1 MTGHTVIFQ
10 NPASGTS
17 TLGTRLRVRDLLA
30 GHGDTVEEVIVNPGI
45 RLVER
50 ALQVVKDGV
59 KLVVAAG
66 GDGTVREIASA
77 LVGTDA
83 TLGIVPLGT
92 FNNLAR
98 SLNLPSDP
106 DAACDLIQHRF
117 TRKIDVGLADDRH
130 YFFEVAGVGV
140 DADLFPIGEEV
151 KSGRFENMLR
161 AICLASRHA
170 QSSANLYFDRPVEEA
185 YKHSF
190 RGQFP
195 LERRRRRFKK
205 RRRGITIRCS
215 FIAVGNGPFYG
226 SNFAVCP
233 GAVLDDGLFSI
244 SVFRDFSKFELIRHF
259 WSISRGHRQYH
270 PKLEMFEGKEFEV
283 SSREALSVHVDGHLI
298 GTTPMRFR
306 VLPAALKV
314 VAELPARARLIS
326 PCHNPE
332 LKPRSAVAE

>member
-1 MTGHTVIFQ
+1 MTGRTVIFQ

-17 TLGTRLRVRDLLA
+17 NHETRSRVRDLLA
-30 GHGDTVEEVIVNPGI
+30 GDGDTVQEVIVNPGMT
-45 RLVER
+45 LLER
-50 ALQVVKDGV
+50 ASQVVKDGAE
-59 KLVVAAG
+59 LVVAAG

-77 LVGTDA
+77 LVDTEA

-106 DAACDLIQHRF
+106 DAACGLIQRGL
-117 TRKIDVGLADDRH
+117 TRKIDVGIADDRH

-140 DADLFPIGEEV
+140 DADLFPIGEEL
-151 KSGRFENMLR
+151 KSGCFENLLH
-161 AICLASRHA
+161 AIHLASRHA
-170 QSSANLYFDRPVEEA
+170 QSSANLYFDRPVGEA

-195 LERRRRRFKK
+195 LKRRRRRFRK
-205 RRRGITIRCS
+205 RKRGITIRCS

-233 GAVLDDGLFSI
+233 GAILDDGLFSI
-244 SVFRDFSKFELIRHF
+244 SVFRDFSKFELIWHF

-283 SSREALSVHVDGHLI
+283 SSCKPLSVTWT
-298 GTTPMRFR
+298 GT
-306 VLPAALKV
+306 L
-314 VAELPARARLIS
+314 
-326 PCHNPE
+326 
-332 LKPRSAVAE
+332 

>member
-1 MTGHTVIFQ
+1 MTGGTVIFQ

-17 TLGTRLRVRDLLA
+17 NHGTRSRVRDLLA
-30 GHGDTVEEVIVNPGI
+30 SQGDRVKEVIVKPGM

-50 ALQVVKDGV
+50 ASQVVKDGAE
-59 KLVVAAG
+59 LVVAAG

-77 LVGTDA
+77 LVGTEA

-98 SLNLPSDP
+98 SLNLPFDP
-106 DAACDLIQHRF
+106 DAACGLIQSRLA
-117 TRKIDVGLADDRH
+117 RNIDVGIADDRH

-151 KSGRFENMLR
+151 KNRRFENMLH
-161 AICLASRHA
+161 AIYLASRHT
-170 QSSANLYFDRPVEEA
+170 QSTVNLYFDRPVGEA
-185 YKHSF
+185 YRHSF

-195 LERRRRRFKK
+195 LKRRRRRFKK
-205 RRRGITIRCS
+205 RRRGIAIRCS

-226 SNFAVCP
+226 SNFTVCP

-244 SVFRDFSKFELIRHF
+244 SVFRDLNKFELIRHF

-270 PKLEMFEGKEFEV
+270 PKQEVFEGKELEI
-283 SSREALSVHVDGHLI
+283 SSCKPLSVHVDGRLI

-306 VLPAALKV
+306 VLPGALKV
-314 VAELPARARLIS
+314 VSRITNDWRV
-326 PCHNPE
+326 
-332 LKPRSAVAE
+332 PRGSCAPSCIGSFA

>member
-1 MTGHTVIFQ
+1 MTGRTVIFQ

-17 TLGTRLRVRDLLA
+17 NLETRSRVRDLLA
-30 GHGDTVEEVIVNPGI
+30 GHGDTVKEVMVNPGI
-45 RLVER
+45 RLVEQ
-50 ALQVVKDGV
+50 ALQFVKDGA

-77 LVGTDA
+77 LVGTEA

-98 SLNLPSDP
+98 SLNLPSDT
-106 DAACDLIQHRF
+106 DAACDLIQRRL

-151 KSGRFENMLR
+151 KSGRFENILH
-161 AICLASRHA
+161 AIYLASRHA
-170 QSSANLYFDRPVEEA
+170 QSSANLCFDRPVEEA

-195 LERRRRRFKK
+195 LKRRRRRFKK
-205 RRRGITIRCS
+205 RRRGITVRCS

-270 PKLEMFEGKEFEV
+270 PKLETFEGREFEI
-283 SSREALSVHVDGHLI
+283 SSCKPLSVHADGHSI

-306 VLPAALKV
+306 VLPGALKV
-314 VAELPARARLIS
+314 VADRSLRAAS
-326 PCHNPE
+326 W
-332 LKPRSAVAE
+332 SA